1 MKKIALLFLSLLFFA
16 LPVFCQ
22 EADGIKDALIAL
34 GVNPAIALII
44 SLSIGT
50 ALILQAIPEKWA
62 GPLRYVLLVCRL
74 LTAIFTKIDDKLNN
88 GSKKQKQSKRDI
100 GNEPTIGQSLLRA
113 LNPDKPLLI
122 LALLFGSFALQAQD
136 KAFDGFFKPLKQV
149 VNTELAKENGEITTK
164 PVIKFRT
171 AFAISALAIE
181 LSEKTPVT
189 KSFSAAGLGLSLGK
203 YITNGENPYCQYSV
217 NAGFLTTMDFADVT
231 NTKLGFSLTGDVFN
245 KVFGAGL
252 GTYFDQG
259 KPKWL
264 LLFNVSV
271 PL

>member
-1 MKKIALLFLSLLFFA
+1 MKKIALLFLSLLFFS

-88 GSKKQKQSKRDI
+88 GSKKQKEGKRNI
-100 GNEPTIGQSLLRA
+100 GEFSFGQSLLRA